1 MTVNTESSTPVNSEN
16 SAIPPGVAWGAKQ
29 IGAVI
34 GRTERQAYSL
44 LEGGHIKSAKKVGG
58 RWQAGIRSLRD
69 EFGF

>member
-1 MTVNTESSTPVNSEN
+1 MASNTDFTHSVNETNSV
-16 SAIPPGVAWGAKQ
+16 IPSGVAWGAAQ

-58 RWQAGIRSLRD
+58 RWQAGIRSLRE